1 MVDFDGGLIG
11 SALTTS
17 IQSIAARP
25 GVPTFTFL
33 SAQETTLEQVQD
45 KVWNGDVWAAVW
57 ANAGQ
62 TEVSSLWR
70 ILLSI
75 PSCSLCSISSYPFFL
90 LINHTSSNQ
99 AFNSYLTTNAT
110 STSTATPSYD
120 PSAAYT
126 YTGLQTRY
134 FTVWSSYVLPVLL
147 EATGTAGGIVNT
159 ALQSV
164 YPDRSG
170 FDDARRSVLA
180 NPTGATF
187 DNVSP
192 MPFTVRVLVSCSV

>member
-57 ANAGQ
+57 ANGGQ

-75 PSCSLCSISSYPFFL
+75 PSCSLCSISSYPFFFAHQPYV
-90 LINHTSSNQ
+90 IES
-99 AFNSYLTTNAT
+99 
-110 STSTATPSYD
+110 
-120 PSAAYT
+120 
-126 YTGLQTRY
+126 GLQQ
-134 FTVWSSYVLPVLL
+134 LPDYQRHIHIYGD
-147 EATGTAGGIVNT
+147 AFIRSFGGIH
-159 ALQSV
+159 LYRS
-164 YPDRSG
+164 PDPLLYSLVIVRPSRSPG
-170 FDDARRSVLA
+170 GDRYGRWDRQHCAAVSLPRSKR
-180 NPTGATF
+180 
-187 DNVSP
+187 
-192 MPFTVRVLVSCSV
+192 VR